1 MKADTGTE
9 FLSTKEKALHE
20 DSFKLELQRFD
31 TQGKLDEVM
40 ERTEGSDAV
49 FWQRYI
55 QAFVSCQSSFHDD
68 ASGLMQKSSLAG
80 DGGRQLLEK
89 ITAQES
95 GLEAKRQ
102 KREEL
107 RKELAVA
114 SPTITESD
122 QSTILEG
129 WLHKQSFNIDKGE
142 RSSIATRMAGYKKR
156 WFVLRADGML
166 LYYKDQPVEGQD
178 SECALPVDFRN
189 TREVTDPDELEQL
202 RLFSEGKVEKVLTLS
217 YTFEQT
223 FCAIKI
229 GFTFF
234 NLGSI
239 MHFFNSPNYFI
250 ERNFFVFRPRL

>member
-129 WLHKQSFNIDKGE
+129 WLHKQSFNIDKG
-142 RSSIATRMAGYKKR
+142 SSRK
-156 WFVLRADGML
+156 
-166 LYYKDQPVEGQD
+166 
-178 SECALPVDFRN
+178 
-189 TREVTDPDELEQL
+189 
-202 RLFSEGKVEKVLTLS
+202 LFFAQK
-217 YTFEQT
+217 
-223 FCAIKI
+223 
-229 GFTFF
+229 
-234 NLGSI
+234 
-239 MHFFNSPNYFI
+239 NSFS
-250 ERNFFVFRPRL
+250 VG